1 LGIGGKVEKAKV
13 VDGIMEKE
21 WNNFWKDQ
29 QSNKLTKPSL
39 SKIRMMRI
47 LDKYVV
53 KNMTVLD
60 AGCGSGFF
68 SNYFISKGC
77 KVYSLDY
84 SEKALEITKKITQNK
99 ACEYLRRD
107 LQDESLCLEFNNT
120 FDLIFTDGLFE
131 HFPQLEQENILKMFM
146 KLKNKTGLIVTFVP
160 NRYSFWT
167 IIRPIFMWGIEE
179 VPFTLK
185 ELISLVEGVGQKIIN
200 NGGINVLPI
209 KYSPE
214 FLGKKVGMLVY
225 TISK

>member
-1 LGIGGKVEKAKV
+1 
-13 VDGIMEKE
+13 MEKE
-21 WNNFWKDQ
+21 WNNFWKDKQ
-29 QSNKLTKPSL
+29 NKKIAKPSL
-39 SKIRMMRI
+39 SKIRMMSI
-47 LDKYVV
+47 LDKYVD

-77 KVYSLDY
+77 NVYSVDY
-84 SEKALEITKKITQNK
+84 SEEALEITKKMTNNK
-99 ACEYLRRD
+99 ACKYLRRD
-107 LQDESLCLEFNNT
+107 LLDESMCLEFNST

-131 HFPQLEQENILKMFM
+131 HFPQNEQKKILETFITIRN
-146 KLKNKTGLIVTFVP
+146 KNGLIVTFVP

-167 IIRPIFMWGIEE
+167 VIRPIFMWGIEE

-185 ELISLVEGVGQKIIN
+185 GLKSLVEGVGQKVIEN
-200 NGGINVLPI
+200 SGINVLPI

-214 FLGKKVGMLVY
+214 FLGGSLGMLVY

>member
-1 LGIGGKVEKAKV
+1 MEKRENDENIK
-13 VDGIMEKE
+13 DIMENE
-21 WNNFWKDQ
+21 WNNFWGDRQ
-29 QSNKLTKPSL
+29 NKKFTKPSL

-47 LDKYVV
+47 LDKYVD

-84 SEKALEITKKITQNK
+84 SEKALEITKKITHNK

-131 HFPQLEQENILKMFM
+131 HLPQLEQEKILKTFIT
-146 KLKNKTGLIVTFVP
+146 LKNKTGLIVTFVP

-185 ELISLVEGVGQKIIN
+185 ELKSLVERLGQKVIE
-200 NGGINVLPI
+200 NGGLNVLPI